1 MQPTSSSTV
10 TTTIQHTKEPQLVF
24 NNFTQASTSFR
35 YLKFDT
41 SSPRP
46 RSRRFAAYSAQ
57 LPLKTSTWLSPSKAR
72 MCVAT
77 LSKKKRSCETTRT
90 VPACVDVQP
99 VS

>member
-1 MQPTSSSTV
+1 MQLTSSSTV
-10 TTTIQHTKEPQLVF
+10 TTIIQHTKEPQLVF

-57 LPLKTSTWLSPSKAR
+57 LPLKTSTCLRRGYALSAH
-72 MCVAT
+72 A
-77 LSKKKRSCETTRT
+77 
-90 VPACVDVQP
+90 VDVT
-99 VS
+99 